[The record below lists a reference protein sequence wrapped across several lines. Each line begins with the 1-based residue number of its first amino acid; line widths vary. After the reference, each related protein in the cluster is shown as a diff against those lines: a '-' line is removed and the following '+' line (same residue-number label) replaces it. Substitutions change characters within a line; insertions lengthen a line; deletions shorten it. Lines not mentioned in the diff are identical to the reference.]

1 MTGEWRSEWG
11 KCWKGKWKYLLKSWK
26 EQSMASKWIPA
37 GQILWRVAEF
47 LKKNCNSFPINN
59 YNQIELLIPSSSIV
73 FIALNNQIIQIY
85 NNYNIIEIL
94 SEYYLNIMILCNH
107 RCRQHSST
115 LFGIL
120 ILRDNRHQTGSG
132 KRHRTS
138 RLSLAKKAQASTKVR
153 SLPWTRYH
161 SHTYTLT
168 LIYLNASKS
177 IHTHKQISI
186 YVCVYVCDYYINV
199 YANLFMK
206 CCKSER
212 QCGIWLG
219 SQAEE
224 AKRQDKC
231 PRRDRECVMLLKCC
245 RNNLHILGIPLITAW
260 TPMSIPL
267 PFKRHPSLYVIFRL
281 AYVPLAAYVAFISQQ
296 KCTKTSAFTNIYT
309 PKCVRINP

>member
-1 MTGEWRSEWG
+1 MNSGRTNSLAR
-11 KCWKGKWKYLLKSWK
+11 CW
-26 EQSMASKWIPA
+26 
-37 GQILWRVAEF
+37 VF
-47 LKKNCNSFPINN
+47 KKNCNSFPINN

-177 IHTHKQISI
+177 THTHINHI
-186 YVCVYVCDYYINV
+186 CMCVCVWLLY
-199 YANLFMK
+199 K
-206 CCKSER
+206 CLCKFIYE
-212 QCGIWLG
+212 
-219 SQAEE
+219 
-224 AKRQDKC
+224 
-231 PRRDRECVMLLKCC
+231 ML
-245 RNNLHILGIPLITAW
+245 
-260 TPMSIPL
+260 
-267 PFKRHPSLYVIFRL
+267 
-281 AYVPLAAYVAFISQQ
+281 
-296 KCTKTSAFTNIYT
+296 
-309 PKCVRINP
+309 